1 MPPTSVWNRNRQ
13 HAKPLR
19 SGRGSDTMDE
29 APREPVM
36 VWQFVRRHF
45 VRIVIGAVL
54 VAVVSTIVFVWMPY
68 RREQRVARKVEAHGG
83 AVAFDYVGPSWVPP
97 ALEDRLPIWNRV
109 GVVILDNQ
117 AAPLP
122 PDLIAELE
130 TLTNPFHLILDNS
143 EYTDAG
149 LEPLGRL
156 KVLYRL
162 DLKKCRITN
171 AGLEHLK
178 GLTNLEF
185 LDLTETETLPD
196 GRDMLRK
203 ALPNC
208 NIEPNP

>member
-1 MPPTSVWNRNRQ
+1 MEET
-13 HAKPLR
+13 
-19 SGRGSDTMDE
+19 
-29 APREPVM
+29 PREAM
-36 VWQFVRRHF
+36 LVWHFMRRHF
-45 VRIVIGAVL
+45 VRIVIVTVL
-54 VAVVSTIVFVWMPY
+54 VAAVSTIVVVWLPY
-68 RREQRVARKVEAHGG
+68 LREQRVARKVEAHGG
-83 AVAFDYVGPSWVPP
+83 AVAFDYVGPTWVPP

-109 GVVILDNQ
+109 GIVILDNQ

-122 PDLIAELE
+122 PDLIAELK
-130 TLTNPFHLILDNS
+130 TLTNPFHLILNNS
-143 EYTDAG
+143 EYTDAE

-162 DLKKCRITN
+162 DLQKCRITN

-185 LDLTETETLPD
+185 LDLNETETTPE
-196 GRDMLRK
+196 GRDILRK